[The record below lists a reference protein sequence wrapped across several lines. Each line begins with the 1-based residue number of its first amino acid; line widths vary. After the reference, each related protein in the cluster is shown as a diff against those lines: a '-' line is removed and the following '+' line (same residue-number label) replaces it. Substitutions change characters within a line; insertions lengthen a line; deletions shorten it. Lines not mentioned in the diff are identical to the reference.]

1 MLPYQSPDHSET
13 PRQVAMIGVGGAGAN
28 IIHCFGNPSQT
39 NIHMVTMSLD
49 DRLALSSPHINYVQL
64 GAKTN
69 RGLGSGGDPSVGA
82 DAAQESEAEIIQTIK
97 GKDLVVLVTGLG
109 GGTGSGAAPVIA
121 RIAKDLGVFLVVIA
135 TMPFHF
141 EGRRRQSQAE
151 ISLRELLAYAQVLL
165 CFENDHMES
174 LIADGQG
181 VHEAF
186 ALSDQL
192 LAKATASVPTMALS
206 PGLINLGI
214 DELKSIMKDKNSRCI
229 FGAASARG
237 DQRALRVAERTL
249 ESPMLSYKNALS
261 HVDSAIIHIS
271 GGESLSLA
279 EIETVMET
287 LHAKLPDNIN
297 IFFGAAI
304 KTKLDDEIRVTFLSS
319 IDKNA
324 DLKEDEKPLEVAS
337 EEPIV
342 DVLEEEDVNEG
353 FFATSDDSSPEQN
366 SLDESLP
373 TFEPRSEPH
382 VSIPVAEPAI
392 AQPQPKVEE
401 PKQEVAESLPL
412 SDVVEEIADQE
423 AAMDEFPH
431 FELGSAEE
439 DSLFA
444 PTPSIQKE
452 LGLDSPSKGKFS
464 NLAPTLID
472 GEDLDLPPYMRQ
484 KRLLDGE

>member
-1 MLPYQSPDHSET
+1 MLPYQSTDHSDA
-13 PRQVAMIGVGGAGAN
+13 PRQVVMIGVGGAGAN

-39 NIHMVTMSLD
+39 NVQMVTMSLD
-49 DRLALSSPHINYVQL
+49 DRLALSSPHIHYVQL

-69 RGLGSGGDPSVGA
+69 RGLGSGGDPAVGA
-82 DAAQESEAEIIQTIK
+82 DAAQESEADIIQTIK

-151 ISLRELLAYAQVLL
+151 ISLRELLAYSQVLL

-214 DELKSIMKDKNSRCI
+214 DELMSIMKDKNSRCV

-237 DQRALRVAERTL
+237 ENRALRVAERTL
-249 ESPMLSYKNALS
+249 ESPMLSYKNVLS
-261 HVDSAIIHIS
+261 HVDSAIVHIS
-271 GGESLSLA
+271 GGESLSLS
-279 EIETVMET
+279 EIETVMAT
-287 LHAKLPDNIN
+287 LHAKLPDNVN

-324 DLKEDEKPLEVAS
+324 DLKESEKPSEAAS
-337 EEPIV
+337 EETIEGIV
-342 DVLEEEDVNEG
+342 EEEAAL
-353 FFATSDDSSPEQN
+353 FAIPDDFSSEK
-366 SLDESLP
+366 SRLDDELP
-373 TFEPRSEPH
+373 TFEPRSAAS
-382 VSIPVAEPAI
+382 VSIPSAVAQQTTPSSSA
-392 AQPQPKVEE
+392 KVEE
-401 PKQEVAESLPL
+401 PTQEVANTLPL
-412 SDVVEEIADQE
+412 SDVIEEIADQE
-423 AAMDEFPH
+423 ADLDEMPH
-431 FELGSAEE
+431 FELDASEE
-439 DSLFA
+439 ESLFA
-444 PTPSIQKE
+444 PIPSIQKE

-484 KRLLDGE
+484 KRSLDGE